1 MIRLALFL
9 IRTVTPQG
17 HREFVVGDTAE
28 RFQEISRSQGQRAA
42 TLWLYREL
50 WRVIAWA
57 PRHRR
62 SVRGAV
68 DRRNVRRGDGPMRT
82 FWTDVRYA
90 ARVLRHAPAFT
101 SVAIG
106 LLALGI
112 GGSTAM
118 FAVVHAV
125 LLKPLPFKDADR
137 LMLVHLLMPRGPEG
151 QAVVRDMVWSY
162 PKYRAFAELQDVFDE
177 TALYAT
183 REISLT
189 HVDDPEPLRAEMVT
203 DRYLATLGV
212 VPVRGRSFT
221 ADEAHRPGTG
231 AVAMISEGLWAR
243 RFGSNAGI
251 IGRTIHLNTAPYTI
265 VGVLPR
271 DFRGLTGQAEVWV
284 PMAAFDPES
293 LSARFSHG
301 YQLIARRA
309 AGTTE
314 RAAIAAVQVLGRQV
328 DSAFADGRTLGGG
341 VWGARASAL
350 AAARVDADIRRTTLV
365 LLAAVGCVLLIAAAN
380 VTGLLATR
388 ALARR
393 REVAIRLAIGA
404 TRVRIV
410 RQYLVETSLLAG
422 AGTAAGLVVA
432 LAILNAA
439 KALLPDAETFF
450 RLRDSFI
457 TATPGLTRVG
467 AGMIGIDSA
476 TVLFALAL
484 FVACALLIALL
495 PAAQA
500 SSSRPIEAIK
510 SGAGRAGHVLG
521 TRAPLVVAQIAL
533 ALVLLAGAGLMVKS
547 IWRLQATGAGIDA
560 EHLLS
565 VQLQSPQGDDA
576 PDAARTFFT
585 SLVERVGSMP
595 GVDSA
600 ALGSCV
606 PVSGGCSRA
615 AITIGGPSKGPGGNN
630 PVVGAYMITPE
641 YLATLGVRVLR
652 GRSFT
657 ASDDGR
663 RPRVVLVNEAA
674 ARAFWPGRDP
684 LGSIVGVSTSGFQ
697 KGAEVIGVV
706 SNVRYESIEK
716 PAQPDVYLPVS
727 QLAFLPGRMN
737 VFVRSGLEPAA
748 IVAAIRRE
756 VHALDPNLPLSRVAT
771 MEDRLREAVWRT
783 RLSAWLL
790 GAFAALAMLLT
801 AVGIVGLMV
810 QTVTQRS
817 GEMAVRIALGAQSR
831 EVLSLVLR
839 RTVVMTGVG
848 LALGLAGALA
858 LSRLVGTLLYGV
870 PPHDPTTLM
879 TAAALLGLVALV
891 AGYVPARRA
900 ARVDAIAALKAD

>member
-1 MIRLALFL
+1 MTRFALFI
-9 IRTVTPQG
+9 IRAMTPAA
-17 HREFVVGDTAE
+17 HREFVDGDTAE
-28 RFQEISRSQGQRAA
+28 RFEEISRSEGRTAA
-42 TLWLYREL
+42 TRWLYREM
-50 WRVIAWA
+50 WRAIAWA
-57 PRHRR
+57 PRHWR
-62 SVRGAV
+62 SVRRAAN
-68 DRRNVRRGDGPMRT
+68 RRSARRGDSPLRT
-82 FWTDVRYA
+82 FWMDVRYG
-90 ARVLRHAPAFT
+90 ARVLRHAPTFT
-101 SVAIG
+101 AVAVG

-112 GGSTAM
+112 GGSTSM

-137 LMLVHLLMPRGPEG
+137 LMLVQLLMPVGGGG
-151 QAVVRDMVWSY
+151 QGAVRDMVWSY
-162 PKYRAFAELQDVFDE
+162 PKYRTFAELQNVFDE

-189 HVDDPEPLRAEMVT
+189 HVDDPEPLRGEMVT
-203 DRYLATLGV
+203 DRYLATVGV
-212 VPVRGRSFT
+212 VPALGRSFT
-221 ADEAHRPGTG
+221 ADEAHRPGTR
-231 AVAMISEGLWAR
+231 AVAMVSDGLWAR
-243 RFGSNAGI
+243 RFGSDAGV

-271 DFRGLTGQAEVWV
+271 DFRGLSGQAEIWV
-284 PMAAFDPES
+284 PQAAFDPDS

-309 AGTTE
+309 EGTTE
-314 RAAIAAVQVLGRQV
+314 QAAIAAVQVLGRRV
-328 DSAFADGRTLGGG
+328 DAEFADGRRAGESA
-341 VWGARASAL
+341 WGASATAL
-350 AAARVDADIRRTTLV
+350 SAARVDADIRRTTLV
-365 LLAAVGCVLLIAAAN
+365 MLAAVGFLLMIAAAN

-404 TRVRIV
+404 SRVRIV
-410 RQYLVETSLLAG
+410 RQHVVETVLLAG
-422 AGTAAGLVVA
+422 AGAAAGLLVA
-432 LAILNAA
+432 LTILNAA
-439 KALLPDAETFF
+439 RALLPDADTFF
-450 RLRDSFI
+450 LMRDSFVSP
-457 TATPGLTRVG
+457 TAGLTRVG

-476 TVLFALAL
+476 TLLFTLGLFA
-484 FVACALLIALL
+484 ACAVLIALL

-500 SSSRPIEAIK
+500 SSLRPIEALK
-510 SGAGRAGHVLG
+510 SGAVRAGHALG

-533 ALVLLAGAGLMVKS
+533 ALVLLAGAGLMVRS
-547 IWRLQATGAGIDA
+547 VWRLQATGAGVDA
-560 EHLLS
+560 EHVLS
-565 VQLQSPQGDDA
+565 VQVQWPRRDDA
-576 PDAARTFFT
+576 PEAARAFFA
-585 SLVERVGSMP
+585 SLAERVQSLP

-606 PVSGGCSRA
+606 PVSGGCARA
-615 AITIGGPSKGPGGNN
+615 GMTIGGPATSGGNN

-641 YLATLGVRVLR
+641 YLPTLGVKVLR

-657 ASDDGR
+657 AYDDSPH
-663 RPRVVLVNEAA
+663 PRVVLVNEAA

-706 SNVRYESIEK
+706 SDVRYGSIEA

-727 QLAFLPGRMN
+727 QLEFLPRRMN
-737 VFVRSGLEPAA
+737 VFVRSGLEPGAV
-748 IVAAIRRE
+748 VAAIRRE
-756 VHALDPNLPLSRVAT
+756 VRALDPNLPLSRVTT
-771 MEDRLREAVWRT
+771 MEDRMRDAIWRT

-790 GAFAALAMLLT
+790 GAFAALALLLT
-801 AVGIVGLMV
+801 AVGIVGVMV

-839 RTVVMTGVG
+839 RTVVMTGAG

-858 LSRLVGTLLYGV
+858 LSRLVAALLYDV
-870 PPHDPTTLM
+870 PAHDPATLAA
-879 TAAALLGLVALV
+879 AAALLGIVALV

-900 ARVDAIAALKAD
+900 TSVDAIAALKAD